1 MTPPRQ
7 RDTKLAEVFVKELQE
22 AEAKGEWWDFMVMSL
37 GENHTDGLTAGR
49 FTPVACVA
57 SNDLALGMIIEAVSK
72 SKFWPETA
80 VFVIEDDAQNGPDH
94 VDARRTVGLVYS
106 PYVKRGGLVDSTMYT
121 TVSYVRTMELI
132 LGLPPMTQYDALA
145 TPMYNAFTTESTLAA
160 YTSLPSKVDLMAR
173 NPMTGE
179 GAQRSALL
187 DFSDYDLADFD
198 ELNGIL
204 WKAIKGDK
212 PMPAP
217 VRSALLGP

>member
-1 MTPPRQ
+1 
-7 RDTKLAEVFVKELQE
+7 
-22 AEAKGEWWDFMVMSL
+22 MVMSL

-106 PYVKRGGLVDSTMYT
+106 PYVKRGGMVDSTMYT

-145 TPMYNAFTTESTLAA
+145 TPMYNAFTTEAALAA
-160 YTSLPSKVDLMAR
+160 YTSLPAKVDLMAR

-179 GAQRSALL
+179 GAQRSARL

-204 WKAIKGDK
+204 WKAIKGDQ